1 MRPVLVDLRKRMRL
15 KRLKGFKIAICG
27 RFKRNGRA
35 TYWWRQTGLLLTGT
49 ATSSVDYSVVILK
62 TKYGICSIYVWLIG
76 SSYLNFKY
84 PISVPF
90 FLKIKKNKKLN
101 IKYILLKKNFFFL
114 KYIFEKK
121 KISLNLKKN
130 YVKIII
136 KNILFKYL
144 YLNIFLN
151 NMFILKKKIKKI
163 ILQKIFLPQ
172 YCIYKININNYINR
186 NFIKII
192 PFIELKLLK
201 RLNIRGSYKINK
213 LYGKKIKN
221 IKFNKYQLL

>member
-1 MRPVLVDLRKRMRL
+1 
-15 KRLKGFKIAICG
+15 
-27 RFKRNGRA
+27 
-35 TYWWRQTGLLLTGT
+35 
-49 ATSSVDYSVVILK
+49 
-62 TKYGICSIYVWLIG
+62 
-76 SSYLNFKY
+76 
-84 PISVPF
+84 
-90 FLKIKKNKKLN
+90 LN